1 MDNIFWST
9 CPTEMLWY
17 SNLKYNQPGV
27 HFCNYYKYSG
37 PPYTFIASIWKLL
50 FVLAFLSFDMQEGA
64 SLKKDFKPHWKKVI
78 FLSQI
83 VGWKPIVHCHNTVT
97 TLSQQCHNTVTTLS
111 QHGSHG
117 IFKDATDLMA
127 YMFHGIFKDAMDL
140 VAYSKMPRISWHIC
154 FMEYSKMPR
163 ISWSWHIHFM
173 EYLKMLWTLW
183 HICFKAYSKMPWIS
197 WHIHFMDDVA

>member
-83 VGWKPIVHCHNTVT
+83 VGWNPTVQWSPVITSQRIQVSRDPINPRHLILTQPEILSIIGFSYQQHTALITIWYSCLLMWENTV
-97 TLSQQCHNTVTTLS
+97 S
-111 QHGSHG
+111 
-117 IFKDATDLMA
+117 
-127 YMFHGIFKDAMDL
+127 
-140 VAYSKMPRISWHIC
+140 SK
-154 FMEYSKMPR
+154 
-163 ISWSWHIHFM
+163 
-173 EYLKMLWTLW
+173 
-183 HICFKAYSKMPWIS
+183 WIS
-197 WHIHFMDDVA
+197 KFHILKKSRL

>member
-83 VGWKPIVHCHNTVT
+83 VGWKPIVHCHNTVPT
-97 TLSQQCHNTVTTLS
+97 MSQHCHNM
-111 QHGSHG
+111 
-117 IFKDATDLMA
+117 DLMA
-127 YMFHGIFKDAMDL
+127 YSRMPQISWHICFMAYSKMPWILWHIQRCYRSSAMDL
-140 VAYSKMPRISWHIC
+140 VAYSFHWK
-154 FMEYSKMPR
+154 
-163 ISWSWHIHFM
+163 
-173 EYLKMLWTLW
+173 
-183 HICFKAYSKMPWIS
+183 
-197 WHIHFMDDVA
+197 